1 MFGRRK
7 RSQQDFSAELHGHI
21 ALEADRLRAEGWSE
35 EEVLARARKA
45 FGNVLQSQERFFES
59 TRVLW
64 LDNCRQ
70 DMRDAMR
77 GWRRY
82 PAFAAVLIATL
93 ALGIGA
99 CTAVFSM
106 VDRLLFRSLPYPR
119 ASQLVS
125 VGINGPIDAN
135 EFMIGHTYADWRH
148 KPTPFESL
156 TSMLPA
162 AQCNFGNQNPVRIHC
177 IAVEYNFLR
186 TLGIAPLLGRDF
198 SREDDLPNA
207 PRVGL
212 ISYGLWEA
220 RFGGRAE
227 ALGQTVQLDDQ
238 PVRIAGIL
246 PRAFEMPQM
255 GEADILILE
264 QLDETVLRRVATGA
278 FLRCFARLRD
288 GLTIEQARDA
298 MRPLFDEAIHDA
310 PPELRK
316 EIHPALRSLRD
327 RQTQSVRSASWMLL
341 GVVLALLL
349 ISCSNAAN
357 LLLARAV
364 TRRRQMAM
372 RTALGAG
379 KFRLMQTSLIE
390 SLLFALCGGAAG
402 CLLAFFML
410 RILTALSPGAM
421 LRLNQ
426 AAIDGRALLFTLFA
440 SAFASV
446 LFGLLPALEAPRA
459 ESLLA
464 WHSIGNR
471 GFTTRH
477 LLVTFQIAMSL
488 VLLAGATLFSRSLAK
503 LESQPLGMDPE
514 RVVTAAFVLG
524 SHRYQAPVAQASFY
538 RQLESRLSAAMPG
551 IAAVALS
558 DSLPP
563 AGEMHSRPFSTLR
576 IAGRPPVAREGG
588 IVSYRDVT
596 PAYFEALRIHIA
608 AGRVFNESDRN
619 AVAAPLILSA
629 SLAQKL
635 FRNENPI
642 GQQMAVGEDVDG
654 HPQWAP
660 VVGVAADVK
669 NDGLAGAPTPE
680 YYRVRTWNS
689 GQLGRSAVAVFRT
702 SLPRDGMSRWLR
714 HEFAA
719 IDQTLP
725 VKIEFMDERVSGL
738 ANQSRFITL
747 VVAMFAAFGLLL
759 AAVGLYGVLSFLV
772 GQQTREIGVRMALG
786 ATPLNVAVLTLRVAA
801 RWTAVGALLGLAGAL
816 LLGRLLR
823 GLLFGVSP
831 QDPLAFTGALAA
843 LLITAGLAVVLPT
856 ARAAKVD
863 PAICLRHD

>member
-1 MFGRRK
+1 
-7 RSQQDFSAELHGHI
+7 
-21 ALEADRLRAEGWSE
+21 
-35 EEVLARARKA
+35 
-45 FGNVLQSQERFFES
+45 
-59 TRVLW
+59 
-64 LDNCRQ
+64 
-70 DMRDAMR
+70 
-77 GWRRY
+77 
-82 PAFAAVLIATL
+82 LIATL

-119 ASQLVS
+119 AGQLVS

-162 AQCNFGNQNPVRIHC
+162 AQCNLGNQNAVRIHC

-212 ISYGLWEA
+212 ISYGLWEG

-227 ALGQTVQLDDQ
+227 VLGQTVQLDDQ
-238 PVRIAGIL
+238 PVRIAGVL
-246 PRAFEMPQM
+246 PRTFEMPQM
-255 GEADILILE
+255 GEADILVPE

-327 RQTQSVRSASWMLL
+327 QQTQSVRLASWMLL

-364 TRRRQMAM
+364 ARRRQMAM
-372 RTALGAG
+372 RSALGAG
-379 KFRLMQTSLIE
+379 KFRLIQSSLIE

-402 CLLAFFML
+402 CLLGFFML
-410 RILTALSPGAM
+410 RILTALSPGAI

-440 SAFASV
+440 SAFAAV

-477 LLVTFQIAMSL
+477 LLVMFQIAMSL

-514 RVVTAAFVLG
+514 RVVTGAFVLG
-524 SHRYQAPVAQASFY
+524 SHRYQEPVAQAAFY
-538 RQLESRLSAAMPG
+538 RQLEARLSAAMPG

-563 AGEMHSRPFSTLR
+563 VGEMHSRPFSTLR

-588 IVSYRDVT
+588 IVGYRDVT

-608 AGRVFNESDRN
+608 AGRAFNESDRN
-619 AVAAPLILSA
+619 AIAAPLILSA

-642 GQQMAVGEDVDG
+642 GQQMAVDG
-654 HPQWAP
+654 HALWAP

-689 GQLGRSAVAVFRT
+689 GQLGRSAIAIFRT

-719 IDQTLP
+719 MDPTLP

-801 RWTAVGALLGLAGAL
+801 CWTALGALLGLACAL

-831 QDPLAFTGALAA
+831 QDPLAFAVALAA
-843 LLITAGLAVVLPT
+843 LLITAALAVSLPT
-856 ARAAKVD
+856 ARAARVD